1 MNLEL
6 ITPITPAAST
16 STLLDTVDQISC
28 AAKLLDNIEIDHY
41 VDLLEDLLDDENY
54 EAVRMALPLIVR
66 EVNEAIVAARR

>member
-28 AAKLLDNIEIDHY
+28 AAEVLDNIEIDHY
-41 VDLLEDLLDDENY
+41 VDLLEGLLDSDEY
-54 EAVRMALPLIVR
+54 EAVRAVLPCVIR
-66 EVNEAIVAARR
+66 DVNEAIVAARR